1 MRPALTHTEEQTLAH
16 PAPHAPHRRSNAT
29 RRVVWDG
36 VAARAPETQP
46 IQITE
51 RARHAAAAAPPLP
64 APPPTPDE
72 RLWRAAHEG
81 REDDV
86 RSLLAGGARDPD
98 LLGELGSPPLF
109 AAAAAERLVDK
120 A

>member
-1 MRPALTHTEEQTLAH
+1 M
-16 PAPHAPHRRSNAT
+16 
-29 RRVVWDG
+29 WDG
-36 VAARAPETQP
+36 VAAPAPPMQP

-51 RARHAAAAAPPLP
+51 RALHAAAAAPPLP

-72 RLWRAAHEG
+72 RLWRASHEG
-81 REDDV
+81 NEDDV

-109 AAAAAERLVDK
+109 AAAAAEQLVDN